1 SDRFTYSAA
10 AAPSISGVSASSGS
24 TEGGDLVTIT
34 GSHFLGATEIDFG
47 TVAASS
53 FTVISDDA
61 ILAVAPPGDA
71 ATIDITVTTPS
82 GTSSTG
88 SADHYTYSA
97 VSTPTVSAVSPASGP
112 TGGGTLVTITG
123 TNLSTT
129 RDVLF
134 DGFSSAFTIANS
146 TTLFSVAPAHAAGVV
161 DVIVAAYGVQS
172 AANSSAQ

>member
-34 GSHFLGATEIDFG
+34 GSHFLGATQINFG

-53 FTVISDDA
+53 FTVISHDA
-61 ILAVAPPGDA
+61 ILVVAPPGNA
-71 ATIDITVTTPS
+71 ATIDITVTTPN
-82 GTSSTG
+82 GTPSTAI
-88 SADHYTYSA
+88 ADHYTYSA
-97 VSTPTVSAVSPASGP
+97 VSTPTVSSVSPATGP

-123 TNLSTT
+123 TNLSAT

-134 DGFSSAFTIANS
+134 DGVRAAFTIVSS
-146 TTLFSVAPAHAAGVV
+146 TTLFAVAPAHAAGVV

-172 AANSSAQ
+172 AASS